1 MREEGS
7 PCQTKLHVK
16 GSAMIKFVD
25 VEALNLRSEPVV
37 VPATRIIL
45 LHLGQ
50 CLETVSDSPRDGW
63 WKVRLTVDGVPH
75 DGFVM
80 AMIPASP
87 ATGFVDRRSLRDP
100 VSDTREA
107 LVAEAVK
114 QWQRFDGGQGKEHRD
129 PYSGFIA
136 TMWQAIGQNLS
147 GRDRD
152 VPWSAAAISFMVRQA
167 GQGFGI
173 YRQFRFAPAHSRYMH
188 DAIKQRRDANLAA
201 PFWGFELHERRP
213 EVGDIIGRWRETPRD
228 FADAEASDSFKSHTD
243 IVVSVGSD
251 EVLAIGGN
259 VSDSVGITHY
269 RKLPSGFLSEDK
281 GVFILMVN
289 NG

>member
-1 MREEGS
+1 
-7 PCQTKLHVK
+7 
-16 GSAMIKFVD
+16 MIKFVD
-25 VEALNLRSEPVV
+25 VEALNLRCEPVV
-37 VPATRIIL
+37 DPATRIIL

-50 CLETVSDSPRDGW
+50 KLDTVGDSPGDGW
-63 WKVRLTVDGVPH
+63 WKVRLTIDGVLH
-75 DGFVM
+75 EGFVM
-80 AMIPASP
+80 ATIPASP
-87 ATGFVDRRSLRDP
+87 ATGFGERCSLRDP
-100 VSDTREA
+100 ESDTREA
-107 LVAEAVK
+107 LVSEAVK

-152 VPWSAAAISFMVRQA
+152 VPWSAAAISFMVRLA
-167 GQGFGI
+167 GESFGI
-173 YRQFRFAPAHSRYMH
+173 YQRFRFAPAHSRYMH
-188 DAIKQRRDANLAA
+188 DAIKQRREENLAA

-213 EVGDIIGRWRETPRD
+213 RVGENVGRWRETPRD
-228 FADAEASDSFKSHTD
+228 FVDAEASDSFKSHAD

-259 VSDSVGITHY
+259 VSDSVGITRY
-269 RKLPSGFLSEDK
+269 RKLPSGFLSDDK